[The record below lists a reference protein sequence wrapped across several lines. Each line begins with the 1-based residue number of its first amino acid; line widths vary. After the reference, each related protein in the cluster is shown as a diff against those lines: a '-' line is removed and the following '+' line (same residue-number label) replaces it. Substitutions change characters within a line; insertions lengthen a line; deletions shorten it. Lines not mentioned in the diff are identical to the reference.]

1 MGAKPVRDF
10 SAVAQIEE
18 ALIMNR
24 MGESDMTDPAKCKAL
39 FDSEEFE
46 KEYHCDAPLGAL
58 CSGEGTHFALWAPTA
73 QAVTLRL
80 YGEGHWGEAFAVM
93 SLVRGARGLWTA
105 DLGDNLDGVYYDYEV
120 TVDGQTRQT
129 ADPYARACGANGWR
143 SMVIDLTRTA
153 PEGWDEDRAPARQ
166 AEDIIYELHVKD
178 FSWDASSGVPQEY
191 RGKYKAL
198 TIDGTRRGGK
208 GRTPT
213 CLAHLKRLG
222 VTHVQLLPVY
232 DYGSV
237 DECADQRNPNVFNW
251 GYDPVNYN
259 VPEGSYATDP
269 YHGEVRI
276 RELKEAVQA
285 LHRAGLRV
293 IMDVVYNHTY
303 HLDSWLL
310 RTAPWYHY
318 RQTDDGSASNG
329 SGCGSEIATERS
341 MCTRY
346 ILDSVL
352 YWAEEYHIDGFR
364 FDLMGLMDA
373 PLMERIRSE
382 LDRRYGA
389 GEKLVYGEPW
399 TGGTPHARPGTA
411 LCHKQQLR
419 KLSPGIGAFCDGLR
433 DGVKG
438 SVFEAKAG
446 GFVSG
451 GPFSAQHVAQ
461 CIRGYAGAQ
470 DVFSAPS
477 QTIAYLSAHDDW
489 TLWDKLVMTVAGDR
503 RFVPLRESVLRA
515 NKLAAAT
522 YFCCQGRPFFLGGE
536 EFGRTKLG
544 ERNSYRSSLRINRM
558 DWNRA
563 GKGRELVN
571 YYRGLIALRKKLPAL
586 QDKSTQAGERIREVW
601 EIGPRAAAI
610 RMDNTGAGSTFDE
623 LLLCF
628 NYDREAV
635 HLDLPQ
641 GQWTVL
647 ADEEDSFLHEH
658 PRLIGGRTSI
668 AGMACLLLAR

>member
-1 MGAKPVRDF
+1 
-10 SAVAQIEE
+10 
-18 ALIMNR
+18 MNR

-39 FDSEEFE
+39 FDSEAFE
-46 KEYHCDAPLGAL
+46 REYHCDAPLGTFCAE
-58 CSGEGTHFALWAPTA
+58 EGTHFALWAPTA

-80 YGEGHWGEAFAVM
+80 YGEGHWGEAFACLP
-93 SLVRGARGLWTA
+93 LVRGARGLWTA

-143 SMVIDLTRTA
+143 SMVIDLARTD
-153 PEGWDEDRAPARQ
+153 PEGWADDRAPKRQ
-166 AEDIIYELHVKD
+166 TEDIIYELHVRD
-178 FSWDASSGVPQEY
+178 FSWDASSGVPEAY

-198 TIDGTRRGGK
+198 TLEGTRRGGK

-213 CLAHLKRLG
+213 CLAHLKHLG

-237 DECADQRNPNVFNW
+237 DECADPRNPNVFNW

-293 IMDVVYNHTY
+293 VMDVVYNHTY
-303 HLDSWLL
+303 HLDSWLF

-318 RQTDDGSASNG
+318 RQNEDGSASNG

-419 KLSPGIGAFCDGLR
+419 HLHTGIGAFCDGLR
-433 DGVKG
+433 DAVKG
-438 SVFEAKAG
+438 SVFHAREG
-446 GFVSG
+446 GFVNG
-451 GPFSAQHVAQ
+451 GPFSVQQLAQ
-461 CIRGYAGAQ
+461 CIRGYAGEQ

-489 TLWDKLVMTVAGDR
+489 TLWDKLVMTIAGDR
-503 RFVPLRESVLRA
+503 RFVPLRGEILRA
-515 NKLAAAT
+515 NRLAAAT
-522 YFCCQGRPFFLGGE
+522 YLCCQGRPFFLGGE

-544 ERNSYRSSLRINRM
+544 ERNSYRSWLGINRM

-563 GKGRELVN
+563 GRCRALVD
-571 YYRGLIALRKKLPAL
+571 YYRGLIALRRKLPAL
-586 QDKSTQAGERIREVW
+586 YDKGPQAGARLWEVR
-601 EIGPRAAAI
+601 EIGPRAAAVW
-610 RMDNTGAGSTFDE
+610 MDNAGEGSVFGE

-628 NYDREAV
+628 NYDQA
-635 HLDLPQ
+635 DAYMQLPQ
-641 GQWTVL
+641 GEWTVL
-647 ADEEDSFLHEH
+647 ADGEDSFLHEH
-658 PRLIGGRTSI
+658 PYTAEGRTRI
-668 AGMACLLLAR
+668 AGMACLILGR